1 MTDYALNDRGSLD
14 VVTENFYDA
23 EIMRVFGGL
32 SAGRAQS
39 WDGMATLVPEPDNPF
54 DPRTVS
60 VRVGENKVAH
70 LPSEDAHR
78 YWHPLARV
86 IASGYKPVVPLHLEA
101 ELLRQDGQAEV
112 AARAVIDI
120 APPDLLFPLNTAPA
134 QAAVLPQGSSIKVLD
149 EQDFA
154 EYLHSIVPA
163 SGEGRVILTLEV
175 NKVRNSHGVTVDTVD
190 VLYERKQVG
199 RLSTQM
205 SQQFIPIINHAFE
218 HDLLTAVW
226 GTIRGS
232 SFEVSMTLQ
241 AARAAEVPAQWFTE
255 LPNDVPELLPD
266 AEEFE
271 VPPAYVAVESDR
283 GRNAR
288 KWRRGFSAAHPETPA
303 SASGSSSAAA
313 RGFAARL
320 RGDAGRTEAP
330 RAATAT
336 ALDDA
341 APVRGGGSPTGAAP
355 VPERTGEVQSGAPA
369 PGGAVSRLVSGLR
382 PVVTALLVLTVV
394 LVLLG
399 IIMLGVEP
407 LVTTLV
413 LIVAVA
419 TGFMAMY
426 LHRTL

>member
-14 VVTENFYDA
+14 VVTENFYDT
-23 EIMRVFGGL
+23 EIMRVVGGL
-32 SAGRAQS
+32 SVGRAQS
-39 WDGMATLVPEPDNPF
+39 WNGFAALVPEPDNPF

-70 LPSEDAHR
+70 LSAPDAHR
-78 YWHPLARV
+78 YWHPLSRV
-86 IASGYKPVVPLHLEA
+86 IASGYTPVVPLHLEA
-101 ELLRQDGQAEV
+101 ELQREDGVAEV
-112 AARAVIDI
+112 DARAVIDI
-120 APPDLLFPLNTAPA
+120 APPDMLFPLNTGPA

-149 EQDFA
+149 EQEFA

-205 SQQFIPIINHAFE
+205 SQQFIPIIHYAFE

-241 AARAAEVPAQWFTE
+241 AARASEVPALWFEE

-266 AEEFE
+266 AEHFE

-283 GRNAR
+283 GRNAK
-288 KWRRGFSAAHPETPA
+288 KWRKGFTAASRAEHTETPVQ
-303 SASGSSSAAA
+303 SKDGSSTGAERDRPAAGGSSPA
-313 RGFAARL
+313 
-320 RGDAGRTEAP
+320 
-330 RAATAT
+330 RAAG
-336 ALDDA
+336 
-341 APVRGGGSPTGAAP
+341 VMGGLKPLVTG
-355 VPERTGEVQSGAPA
+355 
-369 PGGAVSRLVSGLR
+369 
-382 PVVTALLVLTVV
+382 LLVLTAILVV
-394 LVLLG
+394 LGVVL
-399 IIMLGVEP
+399 LGVEP
-407 LVTTLV
+407 LATTLV

-419 TGFMAMY
+419 TGFMAVY
-426 LHRTL
+426 LHKTL